1 MTMACAVRSPEVR
14 SPKVALIL
22 DAAFE
27 LFLARGF
34 DAVSTDLIAKTAG
47 VSKAT
52 LYAHF
57 TSKEALFSDILLRQ
71 CADFADRVHIPDEY
85 DGDLIGTLRCFAFDF
100 ISMFQDEYGMAMYR
114 LIVSEIHRFPQV
126 ALAFD
131 AAGPSE
137 MSCRL
142 VHLLGQIVEHGELKI
157 EDLDL
162 AGEQFMALLTGRILF
177 DHALGLPLLPQ
188 DEIRRRVEAAIG
200 LFLKGYGIDRGEC

>member
-1 MTMACAVRSPEVR
+1 MTMACAPRPPEVR

-57 TSKEALFSDILLRQ
+57 TSKEALFSEILLRQ
-71 CADFADRVHIPDEY
+71 CAEFSALVRIPDKY
-85 DGDLIGTLRCFAFDF
+85 DGDLVGTLCRFALDF
-100 ISMFQDEYGMAMYR
+100 ISMFQDEHGMAMYR
-114 LIVSEIHRFPQV
+114 LIVGEIHRFPQV
-126 ALAFD
+126 AFAFD
-131 AAGPSE
+131 SAGPSE

-142 VHLLGQIVEHGELKI
+142 VRLLGQVVEHGELEI

-162 AGEQFMALLTGRILF
+162 AGEQFMALLTGRILL

-200 LFLKGYGIDRGEC
+200 LFLKGYGVDRGKS

>member
-1 MTMACAVRSPEVR
+1 MMADTVRHPGAR
-14 SPKVALIL
+14 SAKASLIL

-57 TSKEALFSDILLRQ
+57 PSKEALFSELLLKQ
-71 CADFADRVHIPDEY
+71 CADFSARLHISDDY
-85 DGDLIGTLRCFAFDF
+85 DGDLVGTLRRFAFNF
-100 ISMFQDEYGMAMYR
+100 ISMFQDELGMGMYR
-114 LIVSEIHRFPQV
+114 LIVGEMHRFPEI

-137 MSCRL
+137 TNCRL
-142 VHLLGQIVEHGELKI
+142 VRLLRQIVDYGDLKI
-157 EDLDL
+157 EDLEL
-162 AGEQFMALLTGRILF
+162 AVEQFMALLTGRILF
-177 DHALGLPLLPQ
+177 DRALGLPSGSRTTV
-188 DEIRRRVEAAIG
+188 DRKVEAAIG
-200 LFLKGYGIDRGEC
+200 LFLKGYGTDRSKG